1 MTIYLDIVIA
11 INLIM
16 NFAVFYIVKKLLHEN
31 MSKWRIFLG
40 ASVST
45 SIYIASIVF
54 GITIL
59 GFSSIIF
66 GILITFKRNNFLKA
80 FIYAHAAAFLIGG
93 MVTALNNYGILQNFS
108 FILLISSTAICYVF
122 LIFFK
127 RLKKEYYKLEIYEKG
142 EKKVLKAF
150 LDTGNGLTFETMPV
164 IIINQGHFEEKTH
177 IQIPYKTV
185 AEEGFL
191 KAFVPEKI
199 ILNEREIF
207 AFVAISEM
215 TLNETDAL
223 IGPALINQ

>member
-1 MTIYLDIVIA
+1 MTIYLDMVIA
-11 INLIM
+11 VNLIM
-16 NFAVFYIVKKLLHEN
+16 NFAVFYIVKKLIHEN
-31 MSKWRIFLG
+31 IGKWRILLG

-54 GITIL
+54 NITIL
-59 GFSSIIF
+59 GFSSIIL
-66 GILITFKRNNFLKA
+66 GILVTYKRKDFFKA

-93 MVTALNNYGILQNFS
+93 MVTALHNYGVFQNFS

-122 LIFFK
+122 IIFFK
-127 RLKKEYYKLEIYEKG
+127 RFKKEYYTLEIYAND

-164 IIINQGHFEEKTH
+164 IIINHGHFEEKTY

-215 TLNETDAL
+215 TLNQADAL
-223 IGPALINQ
+223 IGPALIN